1 MEVGEKERSRERR
14 MERERKRKKKEKR
27 ERALYCLCKVQLFQ
41 QLSILHSTGHDHI
54 FKTSSEFSVWF
65 LTLP

>member
-14 MERERKRKKKEKR
+14 MERERKRKRKR
-27 ERALYCLCKVQLFQ
+27 QTEVLIACVMYSCSSHSAFC
-41 QLSILHSTGHDHI
+41 ILQGHDHI
-54 FKTSSEFSVWF
+54 FKMSSEFSVWF